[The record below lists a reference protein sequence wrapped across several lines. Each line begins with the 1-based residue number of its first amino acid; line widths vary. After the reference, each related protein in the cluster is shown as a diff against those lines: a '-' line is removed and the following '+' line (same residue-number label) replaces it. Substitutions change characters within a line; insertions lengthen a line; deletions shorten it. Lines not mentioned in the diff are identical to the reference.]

1 MICCGCQGHA
11 KHRAEPA
18 RTRPTKVTRNR
29 APPCPAHKRPSFPS
43 SPALTAQGNVQAQ
56 SNLGWMY
63 ANGEGVPQNYAEAL
77 KLFRE
82 AAAQGWADAQ
92 FKLGSMYEQG
102 EGVPQN
108 YAEALKWYRKAADQG
123 WARAQNSLGWM
134 YYNGWGVLQDYVQA
148 HVWCSLAAF
157 SHDPA
162 IQEDDRLLGLKN
174 RDIVARKMT
183 QAQIAQA
190 LNLARNWKPR
200 ALQIAR
206 IEDEIAPTTVPKQN
220 TPFRME
226 VPLEKEGGTFVVP
239 VQINGAITLDFTVD
253 SGAAEVS
260 VPADVFSTLMRTGT
274 IRDTDMIGE
283 QTYVLTNLR
292 FSGRL

>member
-1 MICCGCQGHA
+1 
-11 KHRAEPA
+11 
-18 RTRPTKVTRNR
+18 
-29 APPCPAHKRPSFPS
+29 
-43 SPALTAQGNVQAQ
+43 
-56 SNLGWMY
+56 
-63 ANGEGVPQNYAEAL
+63 
-77 KLFRE
+77 
-82 AAAQGWADAQ
+82 
-92 FKLGSMYEQG
+92 
-102 EGVPQN
+102 
-108 YAEALKWYRKAADQG
+108 
-123 WARAQNSLGWM
+123 M

-283 QTYVLTNLR
+283 QTYVLADGSEAN
-292 FSGRL
+292 GVHPV